1 MGKILFTP
9 FSIIGSL
16 IAGLVARKVFD
27 RIWHVIDK
35 EEPPDPGEEREPL
48 KRIVLAAVLQST
60 VFALARV
67 LFDRQARRT
76 FRGLTGTWPGP
87 KDKS

>member
-1 MGKILFTP
+1 MAKILFTP
-9 FSIIGSL
+9 FSIAFSL

-27 RIWHVIDK
+27 RVWHVVDK
-35 EEPPDPGEEREPL
+35 EDPPDPGEELEPL
-48 KRIVLAAVLQST
+48 RRILLAAVLQST
-60 VFALARV
+60 VFALARA
-67 LFDRQARRT
+67 LFDRQARKT

>member
-1 MGKILFTP
+1 MARVLFTP

-16 IAGLVARKVFD
+16 LAGLAGRKLFD
-27 RIWHVIDK
+27 KIWSLIDD
-35 EEPPDPGEEREPL
+35 EEPPEPGEELEPVQ
-48 KRIVLAAVLQST
+48 RVLLAVILQAS
-60 VFALARV
+60 VFAVARA

-76 FRGLTGTWPGP
+76 FRRLFGTWPGP

>member
-1 MGKILFTP
+1 MAKILFIP
-9 FSIIGSL
+9 FSVIGSL
-16 IAGLVARKVFD
+16 LAGTAARKLFD
-27 RIWHVIDK
+27 RIWHVFDDEDPPDAK
-35 EEPPDPGEEREPL
+35 EELEPIQRVVIASL
-48 KRIVLAAVLQST
+48 LQAA

-67 LFDRQARRT
+67 LFDRGARRT